1 MTSLKPNDP
10 VTSADRW
17 GIVLSGGN
25 GTRLRDL
32 VYRKRA
38 DYLPKQYLSFIGK
51 RSMLE
56 HTLHRAEKLI
66 PAQKLLIVTVK
77 EHLHFDEARRQ
88 FASRS
93 RECIV
98 VQPQNKDT
106 APGILLPLI
115 HLHKRDPDAIVAVFP
130 SDHFVLEEDIFMRHV
145 DHAFRIV
152 ESDASRM
159 VLLGLEPH
167 GPDPEYGYIV
177 PGEKIGTFPINS
189 TRQVEMF
196 VEKPPSESAKRIIE
210 RGALWNTMVMVFS
223 CKTLLS
229 VIQHAAPDLY
239 HSFSPIL
246 DAPGTPAERNVVEE
260 VYQNLKPV
268 NFSKGVIEVL
278 PFEHRGNLVV
288 LPVQGVTWSDWGTP
302 EHLSS
307 TLRDLSARN
316 YSSSQP
322 VASGG
327 SILPLAQER
336 QLATA
341 RRIY

>member
-10 VTSADRW
+10 ATSVDRW

-38 DYLPKQYLSFIGK
+38 DHLPKQYLSFIGK

-56 HTLHRAEKLI
+56 HTLYRAEKLI

-77 EHLHFDEARRQ
+77 EHLQFVEVCRQ
-88 FASRS
+88 IASRP
-93 RECIV
+93 RDCIV
-98 VQPQNKDT
+98 IQPHNKDT

-115 HLHKRDPDAIVAVFP
+115 HLHKRDPDALAAVFP

-145 DHAFRIV
+145 DYAFRIV
-152 ESDASRM
+152 EADDSRM
-159 VLLGLEPH
+159 VLLGLEPD

-177 PGEKIGTFPINS
+177 PGERVGTFPINS
-189 TRQVEMF
+189 TKQVEMF
-196 VEKPPSESAKRIIE
+196 VEKPSSESAKRIIE
-210 RGALWNTMVMVFS
+210 KGALWNTMVMVFS

-246 DAPGTPAERNVVEE
+246 DALGTTAERNVVEE

-268 NFSKGVIEVL
+268 NFSKGVIEAL

-307 TLRDLSARN
+307 TLRHLGGRN
-316 YSSSQP
+316 HPPSQP
-322 VASGG
+322 VASEE
-327 SILPLAQER
+327 SSLTVA
-336 QLATA
+336 
-341 RRIY
+341 